1 MKRISIKSMLSF
13 LKRLPRNLF
22 FWVFNGIKWI
32 FISIF
37 RGVVWLLKD
46 IYRKKIRILFAIGL
60 AVGAYYLWG
69 LSSSLLWGLFL
80 IFLFCAWDSR
90 VIASL
95 ALMCLSACP
104 VLLHLKMDKT
114 AEEVAVYAYFFLVM
128 TVVLQI
134 FEYWRDERKEKLRG
148 PEMEQKSRFSNLLLS
163 EKIRLV
169 MGDYREFVRDVKNSS
184 LNVDGKIKENEYI
197 FLDKDKDEKIDTGE
211 LIERGQ
217 MSLLKEEKEENRE
230 LMKLDLYEDYEM
242 MEIEKKKMEL
252 MKKEEEKTQKLL

>member
-1 MKRISIKSMLSF
+1 MIKQILLTI
-13 LKRLPRNLF
+13 LKLPRNLF
-22 FWVFNGIKWI
+22 FWVFNGIKWV

-37 RGVVWLLKD
+37 RGIVWLLKD
-46 IYRKKIRILFAIGL
+46 IYRKKIRILFVIGL

-95 ALMCLSACP
+95 ALVCLSACP

-114 AEEVAVYAYFFLVM
+114 AEEIAVYAYFFLVM

-134 FEYWRDERKEKLRG
+134 FEYWRDERKERLGGAK
-148 PEMEQKSRFSNLLLS
+148 MEQKSSFGNLLLS
-163 EKIRLV
+163 EKIRLL
-169 MGDYREFVRDVKNSS
+169 MGDYREFVRDVKHSS
-184 LNVDGKIKENEYI
+184 LNLGKEVKDNNSI
-197 FLDKDKDEKIDTGE
+197 FIDKDKDEKIDTGE